1 MRLFTAVTLG
11 PAIEART
18 TEELH
23 RLRPLAPQARWV
35 KLEGLHLTLVF
46 LGDVDDARLP
56 AIHDALTP
64 IGARHSPFVLSVAG
78 GGAFGAPA
86 HPRVLWA
93 DVCGATDALKAL
105 QADTAR
111 VLQPLGFEPE
121 HREYTAHLT
130 LARAKH
136 PRGDAA
142 LLACVQALKDTSLGE
157 GRVDQLVLFESKGGH
172 YLPRLEVP
180 LTRALG

>member
-11 PAIEART
+11 ADIEART
-18 TEELH
+18 AQELH
-23 RLRPLAPQARWV
+23 RLRPLAPLARWV

-46 LGDVDDARLP
+46 LGDVEDARLP
-56 AIHDALTP
+56 ALHEALAP
-64 IGARHSPFVLSVAG
+64 VGARHAPFVLSVRG

-93 DVCGATDALKAL
+93 EVCGATDALKAL
-105 QADTAR
+105 QADTAQ

-157 GRVDQLVLFESKGGH
+157 GRVDRLVLFESKGGQ
-172 YLPRLEVP
+172 YLARMEVP